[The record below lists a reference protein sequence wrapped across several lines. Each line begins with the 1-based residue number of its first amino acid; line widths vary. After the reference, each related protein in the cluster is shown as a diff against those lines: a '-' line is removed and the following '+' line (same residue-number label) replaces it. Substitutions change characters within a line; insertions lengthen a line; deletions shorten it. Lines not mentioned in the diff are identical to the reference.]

1 MLPSEMME
9 WPVGWE
15 DQGRQE
21 HGWFGHGTAPVKPTD
36 QAGHDGT
43 EPFGP
48 DEASQRFAAVAHGAI
63 AALPADLRARAAVRN
78 DPATIERATDLM
90 RSWVRGAA
98 LGQAQFAERFLG
110 RAADD
115 LVAKELRAAA
125 MGAAVAKS
133 HAALAEAANHLAN
146 AMQGIGI
153 DRWQRFLADAQ
164 ERASDPATVAAVE
177 KSRQRRN
184 DETTQTSSDT
194 GGKGGGNGPG
204 PVASAFRSV
213 FGHVDP
219 DQWATQGAA
228 AGGVAGALLGG
239 AAGGAGEGAV
249 GAAGGSLALPGGGT
263 IVGGIAGA
271 VDGAAK
277 GALAGGAAG
286 AIVGGA
292 IGRAAGEL
300 ITYMEGDNK
309 SGDSRDT
316 RGTQQDKGAS
326 GPNGPDRPDVEWL
339 KGQTYDD
346 APYHGQSGQVGPRGM
361 KSPAPKDGA
370 AALRN
375 SYRVS
380 ENAPRR
386 IGVDPIN
393 KQFVVLDRTAE
404 GLWHGHVRTW
414 EELSQTMRN
423 TLVRDRKSVV

>member
-300 ITYMEGDNK
+300 ITYMEGN
-309 SGDSRDT
+309 SEGGDS
-316 RGTQQDKGAS
+316 
-326 GPNGPDRPDVEWL
+326 
-339 KGQTYDD
+339 
-346 APYHGQSGQVGPRGM
+346 QSGKGSSQAEDTKGLDGTSGLTRPQQGAVSKVDNIISNGAKEHDFEGVVKELAGQNTGYDHVTEMRNNVRGLRDAVNSIRGSLANPNLTGDARG
-361 KSPAPKDGA
+361 KLE
-370 AALRN
+370 AALKRGE
-375 SYRVS
+375 S
-380 ENAPRR
+380 
-386 IGVDPIN
+386 
-393 KQFVVLDRTAE
+393 
-404 GLWHGHVRTW
+404 
-414 EELSQTMRN
+414 
-423 TLVRDRKSVV
+423 TLNRMQDALTGKR